1 MVKNTNNNVS
11 AIIRHS
17 KVYEIVKTF
26 SDGSELR
33 RYTFYDGS
41 VHSVIFA
48 DGFILE
54 AVPIEKE
61 YDLVAWWETD
71 LEFKEFENGSKT
83 DDI

>member
-1 MVKNTNNNVS
+1 MMTKKTTD
-11 AIIRHS
+11 A

-71 LEFKEFENGSKT
+71 LEFKEFEKG
-83 DDI
+83 

>member
-1 MVKNTNNNVS
+1 MTTTKKTTDDKS
-11 AIIRHS
+11 
-17 KVYEIVKTF
+17 YEIVKTF

-48 DGFILE
+48 DGFIVG

-61 YDLVAWWETD
+61 DDMVAWRETEIEY
-71 LEFKEFENGSKT
+71 LRRYEGNE
-83 DDI
+83 